1 MTMKN
6 NDKRELSIVFPIY
19 NEKKNIRKLIKEIK
33 QLNKQNFFDLEIIF
47 VNDGSTD
54 NTKEILENYLNK
66 LRIKKKIISY
76 KENKGKGYA
85 IKLGIL
91 SSKGQWILTSDA
103 DLSVSLKHIVKW
115 FKNKRLLKKNYA
127 YFASRNHKY
136 SQLKAHLHRK
146 IIGFFYQLI
155 FKILF
160 INSISYLK
168 DTQCGFKLYNKSY
181 AKKIFSKVKENGF
194 IHDIEIAILLHQKNI
209 NMEQMPV
216 KWIYGKSTKVN
227 LFTDSILMFFKIFY
241 LKLKY
246 KI

>member
-1 MTMKN
+1 MK
-6 NDKRELSIVFPIY
+6 KHYKAKLSIVFPIY
-19 NEKKNIRKLIKEIK
+19 NEKKNIRKLIKQIN
-33 QLNKQNFFDLEIIF
+33 QLNKQKFFDLEVIF

-54 NTKEILENYLNK
+54 NTKKILENYLK
-66 LRIKKKIISY
+66 KIRIEKKIISY
-76 KENKGKGYA
+76 KKNKGKGHA
-85 IKLGIL
+85 IKVGIL

-103 DLSVSLKHIVKW
+103 DLSVGLEHIVKW
-115 FKNKRLLKKNYA
+115 FKNTKLLRENTA

-181 AKKIFSKVKENGF
+181 VKKIFSKVSEDGF
-194 IHDIEIAILLHQKNI
+194 IHDIEISILLHQNNI
-209 NMEQMPV
+209 NIEQMPV
-216 KWIYGKSTKVN
+216 KWTYGKSSNVN
-227 LFTDSILMFFKIFY
+227 LITDSILMFFKIFY
-241 LKLKY
+241 LKFKY